1 MLADH
6 PIGVFDSGVGGL
18 SVLREIRRQLP
29 AEDLVYVADSKYAPY
44 GDQPEETIE
53 RRAIAIAQFLTGA
66 SAKAIVVACNTA
78 TAIAIETL
86 RSRFSVPI
94 VGMEP
99 AIKPATLKT
108 QSGVIAVLATRQTL
122 ASSKFS
128 KLLVA
133 YGADVQVLLQPCP
146 GWVEQVEKGDLSSPA
161 TKALVEKYV
170 GPLLSKGTD
179 TLVLGCT
186 HYPFLTPVIRAIT
199 GPAVTILDPAAAVAR
214 ELHRRLQAS
223 DLLSQRSQHGTERFW
238 TSGSP
243 AVPSVNSLW
252 VNAADLQQL
261 PSAFV
266 S

>member
-1 MLADH
+1 MVADN

-29 AEDLVYVADSKYAPY
+29 AEDLVYVADSRYAPY
-44 GDQPEETIE
+44 GDQSDETIE
-53 RRAIAIAQFLTGA
+53 KRAIALTQFLASA

-99 AIKPATLKT
+99 AIKPATLET
-108 QSGVIAVLATRQTL
+108 RSGVIGVLATRQTL

-128 KLLVA
+128 TLLVA
-133 YGADVQVLLQPCP
+133 YGAGIQVLLQPCP

-161 TKALVEKYV
+161 TTSLVEKCV
-170 GPLLSKGTD
+170 GPLLSQGAD

-186 HYPFLTPVIRAIT
+186 HYPFLTPVIRAIA

-214 ELHRRLQAS
+214 ELQRRLRTI
-223 DLLSQRSQHGTERFW
+223 DLLSQRSQDGTERLW
-238 TSGSP
+238 TSGSLT
-243 AVPSVNSLW
+243 AQSVDSLW
-252 VNAADLQQL
+252 TKTVDVQQL
-261 PSAFV
+261 PSPFL
-266 S
+266 